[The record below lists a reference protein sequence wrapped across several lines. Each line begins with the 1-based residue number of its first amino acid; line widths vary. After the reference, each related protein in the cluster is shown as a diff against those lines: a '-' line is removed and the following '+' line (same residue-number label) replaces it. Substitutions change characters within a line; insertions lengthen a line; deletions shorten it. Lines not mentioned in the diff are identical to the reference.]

1 MPNDITT
8 EIGCLISKTHIDRVD
23 SYVKQGIKEGGELLL
38 GGEANSEFPGYFYK
52 PTIIK
57 ISNTD
62 NILFK
67 DEVFGPVVSVMSF
80 GSEEEAISL
89 ANQTSYGLAGGV
101 WTQDISRAINV
112 SKLIDAGYLWIN
124 TYGGIIPETPYGG
137 FKQSGYGKELGTE
150 GLNEYLK
157 IKNIS
162 IFTGNKLPK
171 WYGNN

>member
-1 MPNDITT
+1 M
-8 EIGCLISKTHIDRVD
+8 
-23 SYVKQGIKEGGELLL
+23 
-38 GGEANSEFPGYFYK
+38 
-52 PTIIK
+52 
-57 ISNTD
+57 
-62 NILFK
+62 
-67 DEVFGPVVSVMSF
+67 FGPVVSVMSF